1 MFSGVCT
8 GTGGAGVRSCCSGL
22 PGGAGRSTSD
32 ARRGYTQEAISSGW
46 PGQTE
51 AVPHGSRHLGHRFA
65 LPQLPDDVAHFL
77 NGLLGLVIGMDTAL
91 LAKYLDQPALADAW
105 LRGMGIVDTK
115 RAHSNLAKMAA
126 FGVPLDLLT
135 GICVQLEE
143 HLPSC
148 ADPDMALNN
157 LERFVLTARNPLAMG
172 TFFERAPDSLPTLVQ
187 IFSNSQYLSDLLVMD
202 PESFDL
208 LRLTKGGPYARQAM
222 VEDLTSEVEVMES
235 DRLVLQ
241 ALRRFK
247 GRETLRI
254 AYGDIVR
261 EQSLQ
266 TVTTQISYLAD
277 AILEAALAVAFRTT
291 MQRRGTPRADDG
303 APASF
308 FVLGMGKL
316 GGVELNYSSDIDLIF
331 LYSADGK
338 TDHPRSITNGEFFG
352 ELAREY
358 VRLLTETTGMGSPYR
373 VDLRL
378 RPDGQ
383 RGPMV
388 VSVASALQY
397 YENRARTWERQAF
410 IKARPV
416 AGDLELG
423 QRFLDQLTTWI
434 YRRYLSRADITGI
447 RALKRRI
454 EKRTRSEGGDLRN
467 VKTGHGGIR
476 DVEFVIQFL
485 QLLNGGDRAE
495 LRTGS
500 TLEAIARLQDAGSLT
515 TLEGS
520 LLEENYGFLRMI
532 EHRLQIMFDL
542 QTHLLP
548 EDPGELRKLALRMR
562 YFDTADRTA
571 LEKFE
576 NDYRQK
582 TEVNRRILDH
592 LLHDAFGDDAE
603 TEAEVDLVLD
613 PDPPEEQIVEVL
625 GKYAFRDVKSAYR
638 NLMSLG
644 EEKIRFLSTR
654 RCRHF
659 LASIA
664 PGLLEAIASTPDP
677 DSTLVNLGQ
686 VSDSLGGKGVL
697 WELFS
702 FNPPSLKLYVQ
713 LCAYAPYLCNIL
725 TSNPGMIDGL
735 MDSLVLGKL
744 PSKRSLKRN
753 LADLCRRAE
762 DLDPIL
768 HSFKNDQQVRVGV
781 RDVMAREDIIATTGA
796 LSDIAETCLERISL
810 VEFKKLVKK
819 MGTPTVDSGRRAGK
833 PCKWAL
839 LAMGKFGGR
848 EMNYHSDLDIVFLYE
863 ADGHTERNEPSSR
876 SETTTNQHFFGELGQ
891 KIIKTT
897 SRLSAHGRLYE
908 VDARLR
914 PTGKSGPLAMP
925 LDGFSRYF
933 ANGDGQLWERQALC
947 KARVVVG
954 SERMAELTTT
964 AVNRAAFEHNFTASD
979 ADEIRRMRRRL
990 EQTTSG
996 RDLKRGPG
1004 GIVDI
1009 EFLVQMLQLKHGGR
1023 IPEIRVPN
1031 TAGAL
1036 SALCDYGYLS
1046 DADFEFLFGSYR
1058 FLRTMESRLKL
1069 LNLTTSG
1076 MLPEDP
1082 TDLAG
1087 LSHLMRWPNR
1097 GALLVDFER
1106 NVSETRRRFDRVF
1119 DAEGS

>member
-1 MFSGVCT
+1 METF
-8 GTGGAGVRSCCSGL
+8 
-22 PGGAGRSTSD
+22 
-32 ARRGYTQEAISSGW
+32 
-46 PGQTE
+46 
-51 AVPHGSRHLGHRFA
+51 
-65 LPQLPDDVAHFL
+65 
-77 NGLLGLVIGMDTAL
+77 L
-91 LAKYLDQPALADAW
+91 LAKYLNEPALSDPW
-105 LRGMGIVDTK
+105 LRGMGIVDAK
-115 RAHSNLAKMAA
+115 RGHSNLAQMAA
-126 FGVPLDLLT
+126 FGVPLDLLA
-135 GICVQLEE
+135 GVCEQLEK

-172 TFFERAPDSLPTLVQ
+172 TFFERAPDSLPTLLQ
-187 IFSNSQYLSDLLVMD
+187 IFSSSQYLSDLLVTD
-202 PESFDL
+202 PESLDL
-208 LRLTKGGPYARQAM
+208 LRLTQGNPYARQAM
-222 VEDLTSEVEVMES
+222 VEDLTSEVEVIES
-235 DRLVLQ
+235 DRLVLR

-247 GRETLRI
+247 RRQTLRI

-261 EQSLQ
+261 EQGLQ
-266 TVTTQISYLAD
+266 TVTTQIAYLAD
-277 AILEAALAVAFRTT
+277 AILEAALRVAFRTVL
-291 MQRRGTPRADDG
+291 RSRGTPYTADG
-303 APASF
+303 RVARF
-308 FVLGMGKL
+308 VVLGMGKL

-331 LYSADGK
+331 LYDGEGK
-338 TDHPRSITNGEFFG
+338 TDHRRSIANVEFFG
-352 ELAREY
+352 QLAREY
-358 VRLLTETTGMGSPYR
+358 VRLLTEMTELGSPYR

-378 RPDGQ
+378 RPDGK

-388 VSVASALQY
+388 VSVAGALQY

-423 QRFLDQLTTWI
+423 QRFLDELTTWI

-447 RALKRRI
+447 KALKRRI
-454 EKRTRSEGGDLRN
+454 EQRTRREGGDLRN

-495 LRTGS
+495 LRTGN
-500 TLEAIARLQDAGSLT
+500 TLEAIARLQDAGCLT
-515 TLEGS
+515 GLEGS
-520 LLEENYGFLRMI
+520 LLAENYSFLRMI
-532 EHRLQIMFDL
+532 EHRLQIVFDL

-548 EDPGELRKLALRMR
+548 EDPEELRKLALRMR
-562 YFDTADRTA
+562 YFDTAGRTA
-571 LEKFE
+571 LDKFE
-576 NDYRQK
+576 DDYRNK
-582 TEVNRRILDH
+582 TEVNHRILDH
-592 LLHDAFGDDAE
+592 LLHDAFGDDAQ

-613 PDPPEEQIVEVL
+613 PDPPEQRIVEVL
-625 GKYAFRDVKSAYR
+625 GKYPFGDVKAAYR

-677 DSTLVNLGQ
+677 DATLVNLGQ
-686 VSDSLGGKGVL
+686 VSDSLGGKGLL

-702 FNPPSLKLYVQ
+702 FNPPSLRLYVQ

-725 TSNPGMIDGL
+725 TGNPGMIDGL

-744 PSKRSLKRN
+744 PLMKSLKRN

-781 RDVMAREDIIATTGA
+781 RDVMAGEDILAITGT

-819 MGTPTVDSGRRAGK
+819 LGTPAIDSGPRAGK
-833 PCKWAL
+833 PCEMSI

-848 EMNYHSDLDIVFLYE
+848 EMNYRSDLDVVFLYE
-863 ADGHTERNEPSSR
+863 ADGHTRRNER
-876 SETTTNQHFFGELGQ
+876 SPRGETTTNQHFFSELGQ

-897 SRLSAHGRLYE
+897 SRSSAFGRLYE

-914 PTGKSGPLAMP
+914 PTGGSGPLAMP
-925 LDGFSRYF
+925 LDEFIRYF
-933 ANGDGQLWERQALC
+933 AEGYGQLWERQALC

-954 SERMAELTTT
+954 STRMAELTAK
-964 AVNRAAFEHNFTASD
+964 AVNRAAFEHDFTRRD
-979 ADEIRRMRRRL
+979 ADEIRHMRHRL
-990 EQTTSG
+990 EQTTAG
-996 RDLKRGPG
+996 PRNLKRGPG

-1009 EFLVQMLQLKHGGR
+1009 EFLVQMLQLKHGR
-1023 IPEIRVPN
+1023 RLPEVRTPN
-1031 TAGAL
+1031 TAAAL
-1036 SALCDYGYLS
+1036 SALCDYGCLA
-1046 DADFEFLFGSYR
+1046 DADFEFLFQSYR
-1058 FLRTMESRLKL
+1058 FLRTLEARLQL
-1069 LNLTTSG
+1069 LDFTATDQ
-1076 MLPEDP
+1076 LPKDP
-1082 TDLAG
+1082 TDLAS
-1087 LSHLMRWPNR
+1087 LSHLLRWPSR

-1106 NVSETRRRFDRVF
+1106 HLSETRRRFDRVF

>member
-1 MFSGVCT
+1 M
-8 GTGGAGVRSCCSGL
+8 
-22 PGGAGRSTSD
+22 D
-32 ARRGYTQEAISSGW
+32 IS
-46 PGQTE
+46 
-51 AVPHGSRHLGHRFA
+51 
-65 LPQLPDDVAHFL
+65 
-77 NGLLGLVIGMDTAL
+77 L
-91 LAKYLDQPALADAW
+91 LAEYLAQPALADPW
-105 LRGMGIVDTK
+105 LRGMGIVDPK
-115 RAHSNLAKMAA
+115 RAHSNLVQMTA
-126 FGVPLDLLT
+126 FGVPLDLLL
-135 GICVQLEE
+135 GICDQLED

-172 TFFERAPDSLPTLVQ
+172 TFFERAPDSLPTLLQ
-187 IFSNSQYLSDLLVMD
+187 IFSSSQYLSDLLVMD

-222 VEDLTSEVEVMES
+222 VADLTSEVEVMDS
-235 DRLVLQ
+235 DRLVLR

-247 GRETLRI
+247 GRETLRM

-261 EQSLQ
+261 EQSLR

-277 AILEAALAVAFRTT
+277 AILEAALQVAFRTT
-291 MQRRGTPRADDG
+291 IRHRGTPRTDDG
-303 APASF
+303 RPATF
-308 FVLGMGKL
+308 VVLGMGKL

-331 LYSADGK
+331 LYEADGK
-338 TDHPRSITNGEFFG
+338 TDHQRSITNGEFFG
-352 ELAREY
+352 QLAREY
-358 VRLLTETTGMGSPYR
+358 VRLLTETTEMGSPYR

-378 RPDGQ
+378 RPDGK
-383 RGPMV
+383 RGPV
-388 VSVASALQY
+388 VISVASALQY

-416 AGDLELG
+416 AGNLELG
-423 QRFLDQLTTWI
+423 RRFLDELTTWI

-447 RALKRRI
+447 KALKRRI
-454 EKRTRSEGGDLRN
+454 EQRTRREGGDLRN

-495 LRTGS
+495 LRTGN
-500 TLEAIARLQDAGSLT
+500 TLEAIARLQDAGCLT
-515 TLEGS
+515 SLEGS
-520 LLEENYGFLRMI
+520 LLAENYSFLRMI

-542 QTHLLP
+542 QAHLLP
-548 EDPGELRKLALRMR
+548 EAPEELRKLALRMR

-571 LEKFE
+571 LDKFE
-576 NDYRQK
+576 DDYRHK
-582 TEVNRRILDH
+582 TELNRRILDH
-592 LLHDAFGDDAE
+592 LLHDAFGDDAQ

-613 PDPPEEQIVEVL
+613 PDPPEERIIEVL
-625 GKYAFRDVKSAYR
+625 AKYPFRDVKSAYR

-664 PGLLEAIASTPDP
+664 PGLLQAIASTPAP
-677 DSTLVNLGQ
+677 DSTLVNLDQ

-702 FNPPSLKLYVQ
+702 FNPPSLRLYVQ

-744 PSKRSLKRN
+744 PSKRSLKQN

-768 HSFKNDQQVRVGV
+768 HSFKNDRQVRVGV
-781 RDVMAREDIIATTGA
+781 RDVMAREDILATTGT

-819 MGTPTVDSGRRAGK
+819 LGTPTIDSGSRAGK
-833 PCKWAL
+833 PSEMAVL
-839 LAMGKFGGR
+839 GMGKFGGR
-848 EMNYHSDLDIVFLYE
+848 EMNYHSDLDVVFLYD
-863 ADGHTERNEPSSR
+863 ADGHTRRNAPSPR
-876 SETTTNQHFFGELGQ
+876 GDTTTNQHFFSELGQ
-891 KIIKTT
+891 KIIKAT
-897 SRLSAHGRLYE
+897 SRLSAFGRLYE

-914 PTGKSGPLAMP
+914 PTGRNGPLAMP
-925 LDGFSRYF
+925 LDEFTRYF
-933 ANGDGQLWERQALC
+933 AEGHGQLWERQALC

-954 SERMAELTTT
+954 SPRMAKLTAK
-964 AVNRAAFEHNFTASD
+964 AVNRAAFEHDFTPSD
-979 ADEIRRMRRRL
+979 ADEIRHMRHRL
-990 EQTTSG
+990 EQTTTG
-996 RDLKRGPG
+996 PNFKRGPG

-1009 EFLVQMLQLKHGGR
+1009 EFLVQMLQLKHGRR
-1023 IPEIRVPN
+1023 IPEVRAPN
-1031 TAGAL
+1031 TAAAL
-1036 SALCDYGYLS
+1036 LALCDYGYLP
-1046 DADFEFLFGSYR
+1046 DADFEFFFESYR
-1058 FLRTMESRLKL
+1058 FMRTLEGRLKL
-1069 LNLTTSG
+1069 LDFTSG
-1076 MLPEDP
+1076 GLLPEDP
-1082 TDLAG
+1082 TDLASV
-1087 LSHLMRWPNR
+1087 SHLMRWPSR

-1106 NVSETRRRFDRVF
+1106 YLNETRRRFDRVF
-1119 DAEGS
+1119 DREGS